1 MIKIVYVWCMCSIC
15 MDRCANPSL
24 QTQFCT
30 QTSVCR
36 GVLGVWGVFTAKN
49 CTQGCLLCFS
59 QGGDSEF
66 HWCPFRPE
74 ILRVPANPRHCLWLL
89 RAEAGF
95 GQLQVI
101 TNDSCLADAGKIPS
115 EVANSSWETAVLG
128 MFVLGHAGRGSCD
141 PFLCKAHLHSCIKSE
156 RVCKS
161 SLVLRWKM
169 IQNSELKFHKLI
181 VLLTCPT
188 WDVC

>member
-1 MIKIVYVWCMCSIC
+1 MCDVRAVSVWTDVQIHPYRHSSAHKHLCAGESWECGVCSQPKTAP
-15 MDRCANPSL
+15 RAVSCASPREVTQNFTDVPSDLKSWGYQLIPGIACGYWELRLALVSSRSSQMTPAL
-24 QTQFCT
+24 QM
-30 QTSVCR
+30 
-36 GVLGVWGVFTAKN
+36 
-49 CTQGCLLCFS
+49 
-59 QGGDSEF
+59 
-66 HWCPFRPE
+66 
-74 ILRVPANPRHCLWLL
+74 
-89 RAEAGF
+89 
-95 GQLQVI
+95 
-101 TNDSCLADAGKIPS
+101 LAKIPS

-156 RVCKS
+156 HVCKS